1 MTICHG
7 CMREY
12 MGFVKISA
20 QHPHQRPQNLCEGW
34 WVGQEG
40 PGTGAAKA
48 PSDSTVQPRAPQ
60 LGASGLQAV
69 PQKAHP
75 AFTGLGK
82 GQRFCTSARL
92 WTMPMLRGVGELLVG
107 ALREVS
113 QHSIYMG
120 IYWRAM

>member
-1 MTICHG
+1 
-7 CMREY
+7 

-60 LGASGLQAV
+60 LGTSGLQAV

-113 QHSIYMG
+113 QHSIYTG